1 MANFATLV
9 LAADTTGLVKG
20 RKEIEQTT
28 QAANKNEQATEKM
41 AAGFSKA
48 AKAAAALGA
57 AALVT
62 AGTLAF
68 RGAIREAEQLERN
81 MLRTNAIIAA
91 TGGTAGK
98 TAKQLHEQARALAL
112 TTLASTEGVMKAQQT
127 LLTFRNI
134 RGEVFDE
141 AIAGAMDLAAAMGT
155 DLNSATMQLAK
166 ALEDPITGMTALTR
180 SGTVFTDAQKEM
192 VKGMVNAG
200 DTAKAQKFILGEL
213 AAQYGGV
220 AAKEARGLA
229 GAQDTLAQRQQEW
242 LIKLN
247 ATLGLTAMATAANA
261 AMAAGVLFLTDN
273 MESVVGI
280 IAAAAGGVLLA
291 YTPAIVGATV
301 STAAWVASLVTLRGA
316 LMATGIGALV
326 VGAGL
331 LIGQFLK
338 LVEGA
343 GGFGKAMALLGNV
356 AVEVWQRIGNG
367 ADFVAQSVAA
377 MAYNAQAS
385 FLAGIR
391 AMAGAWVEFTWTVA
405 EGLNN
410 LFGTSLQG
418 ASAEI
423 TGAFAEAEFAAYSAG
438 QAATSAAAAAADAF
452 SAPIKSL
459 KALTKTVDE
468 TTKGLE
474 GAGDTAEDVNDA
486 MNDLAGSGGKAGKA
500 LEKAATEAEAYDA
513 ALRDAAMTAEDLGK
527 AKANILIGGIDGV
540 SNAFGDFVARGFKD
554 FKGFAK
560 SVLST
565 FTGMLSQM
573 IAMAAK
579 NRIMLSMGITAGGAG
594 AAAAGQPG
602 GGIMGGVFG
611 KSLGGLIGTWGGTGG
626 ILGGLSGAVSG
637 LTTGGI
643 GGAFASI
650 GTSLSG
656 AFSGGLAGLGGAIGA
671 LAGPIGIAVA
681 AISFFKKK
689 VTELDR
695 GINFAAENM
704 AVSIEGY
711 KKINTKRFWGLSSKD
726 SEQAFDGY
734 DEGIPAM
741 VKAVNE
747 VQQGIVDAAAALGI
761 GAEAFDKFTYEFQ
774 SSFKDMTDEQIQAE
788 LTAKFRQLGHDF
800 AVLIPGLEGLTKEGE
815 LASDTLVAMV
825 ENMRGVNFI
834 FETLGLSA
842 VDATLS
848 GAALASTI
856 VELFG
861 SMDNFNSAA
870 TAYYQAFYT
879 EQERTGA
886 AFGQLRDAMAE
897 LGEKVPATRE
907 AFRALVEQTD
917 AMGDPTKTAKLIGL
931 AGAFDA
937 VMSSV
942 DSLTTSLAQSQIDA
956 MNASRDAGIASA
968 QAALSIANNNL
979 ADAKTALR
987 SSFSAEKDRLTAEYE
1002 ALVEAIKTSQQENSD
1017 AITAAFDASITGLE
1031 ETLTDARERLAL
1043 SQSIADA
1050 LDSALRSRL
1059 FPGVVAQRIAQD
1071 KATAYLAKILANGE
1085 ANDIDKLNDALS
1097 AVADP
1102 SADTYRTLEEYRLDF
1117 DRQTAIISQL
1127 KGNADIAM
1135 SADAL
1140 MVQALEGQIDQAQAN
1155 HDAQMQA
1162 LGIYHAE
1169 ELDIERQLLDHQI
1182 AALDEQMNALLGIDT
1197 SVLSIGDAINNLAS
1211 AVAAQA
1217 SAQAALKAAQAVPV
1231 AKMPKSLEEIQQLAI
1246 EQIYKGELGR
1256 ASDAAGMAFYLGHLV
1271 AGRTD
1276 IGTIAS
1282 LVAGSEEAAEFDATG
1297 IPRVVPAYADGGTH
1311 AGGWRMVGERGPE
1324 LEYTGP
1330 SKVVSN
1336 SSSKAMLDNRAVVAE
1351 LQSIKPMLASIARST
1366 GRTASD
1372 IDKWDN
1378 EGIPGTAFG
1387 EVLKTEAV

>member
-1 MANFATLV
+1 MVDYATLGIK
-9 LAADTTGLVKG
+9 LESNDLKRGKTELGQFTKAGKDTERETAKSMGGVSKSFSSVTSSVK
-20 RKEIEQTT
+20 T
-28 QAANKNEQATEKM
+28 M
-41 AAGFSKA
+41 AAQLVAVAGVA
-48 AKAAAALGA
+48 ATVRKALGA
-57 AALVT
+57 AEEYANMRNGLLGIGST
-62 AGTLAF
+62 SEQAAS
-68 RGAIREAEQLERN
+68 QLER
-81 MLRTNAIIAA
+81 LSQIARGTRTPLEATASLYTKMRVSAQKSIGATDEEMFKFSQTIA
-91 TGGTAGK
+91 T
-98 TAKQLHEQARALAL
+98 ALA
-112 TTLASTEGVMKAQQT
+112 A
-127 LLTFRNI
+127 
-134 RGEVFDE
+134 
-141 AIAGAMDLAAAMGT
+141 
-155 DLNSATMQLAK
+155 
-166 ALEDPITGMTALTR
+166 
-180 SGTVFTDAQKEM
+180 SGTS
-192 VKGMVNAG
+192 
-200 DTAKAQKFILGEL
+200 
-213 AAQYGGV
+213 
-220 AAKEARGLA
+220 
-229 GAQDTLAQRQQEW
+229 
-242 LIKLN
+242 
-247 ATLGLTAMATAANA
+247 ATAASGA
-261 AMAAGVLFLTDN
+261 LTQLSQAM
-273 MESVVGI
+273 S
-280 IAAAAGGVLLA
+280 GGVVRA
-291 YTPAIVGATV
+291 EEFNSMIEGAP
-301 STAAWVASLVTLRGA
+301 
-316 LMATGIGALV
+316 
-326 VGAGL
+326 GL
-331 LIGQFLK
+331 LI
-338 LVEGA
+338 A
-343 GGFGKAMALLGNV
+343 V
-356 AVEVWQRIGNG
+356 AN
-367 ADFVAQSVAA
+367 
-377 MAYNAQAS
+377 
-385 FLAGIR
+385 
-391 AMAGAWVEFTWTVA
+391 
-405 EGLNN
+405 
-410 LFGTSLQG
+410 
-418 ASAEI
+418 
-423 TGAFAEAEFAAYSAG
+423 
-438 QAATSAAAAAADAF
+438 
-452 SAPIKSL
+452 
-459 KALTKTVDE
+459 
-468 TTKGLE
+468 
-474 GAGDTAEDVNDA
+474 
-486 MNDLAGSGGKAGKA
+486 
-500 LEKAATEAEAYDA
+500 
-513 ALRDAAMTAEDLGK
+513 
-527 AKANILIGGIDGV
+527 GIDGV
-540 SNAFGDFVARGFKD
+540 NGDLGALRQMMLDGKLTSEVFFDAMLSQSEVVKDAFGNTTATIGQAFQVLNDSFTVFIGTADQGAGLTSTLADAILLVADNLDVLIPILGLAVTAILAISAPVTLTVAALAALAFAVVTHWDEITAKFNEAVSWFGDLGNTAALAMLDLNLAVARGIDALGEAWDAAIEAVVDFGADLWGSLKDTAKDALKAAEEIGNEIVAGIKQGISEKWKDLKSYISDLGTGMLDGIKDKLGIRSPSREFAKIGRWSVEGLAQGIDENTAVAEASSRELGVVVGDAIGDLGGAWKDFVVGGFEDFKD
-554 FKGFAK
+554 FAK
-560 SVLST
+560 NVLNIFKNMLFDMIFT
-565 FTGMLSQM
+565 AKRNPINFTG
-573 IAMAAK
+573 
-579 NRIMLSMGITAGGAG
+579 GISGGGGAVGTAVQAAGGGGG
-594 AAAAGQPG
+594 A
-602 GGIMGGVFG
+602 GGIMGG
-611 KSLGGLIGTWGGTGG
+611 L
-626 ILGGLSGAVSG
+626 
-637 LTTGGI
+637 GGI
-643 GGAFASI
+643 GGSFI
-650 GTSLSG
+650 SG
-656 AFSGGLAGLGGAIGA
+656 AKGVFTAFGGGGGLASVGTYYSSLFAGATTSLGGFAAAAGA
-671 LAGPIGIAVA
+671 VALPLAAVVA